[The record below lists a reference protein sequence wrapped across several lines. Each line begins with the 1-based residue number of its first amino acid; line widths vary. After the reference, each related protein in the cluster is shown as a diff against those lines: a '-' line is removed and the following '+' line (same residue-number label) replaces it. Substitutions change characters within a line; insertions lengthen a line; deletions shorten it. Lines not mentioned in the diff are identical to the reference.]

1 MIYQLFVG
9 KKKLKIL
16 KKKIC
21 PQKVEKNTLKSCSEK
36 LKSTFFPLLLGLP
49 KRPKPKNS
57 CSKMW
62 LIGQLNIKL
71 GWRAGI
77 YSNCC
82 LCCSIFLLVASN
94 TFLGV
99 GTQGDM
105 FTQIYLISHLLSC
118 SCSHFFLCSG
128 TGFAIL
134 NRRKMCVYTIET
146 ISIAGADNYCH
157 TCMSF

>member
-1 MIYQLFVG
+1 
-9 KKKLKIL
+9 
-16 KKKIC
+16 
-21 PQKVEKNTLKSCSEK
+21 
-36 LKSTFFPLLLGLP
+36 
-49 KRPKPKNS
+49 
-57 CSKMW
+57 MW
-62 LIGQLNIKL
+62 LIGQLYIKL
-71 GWRAGI
+71 GWWAGI

-118 SCSHFFLCSG
+118 SCSHFFLCPGS
-128 TGFAIL
+128 AIF
-134 NRRKMCVYTIET
+134 NRRKMCICTIKM

-157 TCMSF
+157 ILCVFLRFSTFEWNLIISARLYFKHYLLHNHMKSTASLQF